1 VESNFWE
8 QNLRLVVADGRVDD
22 DILAFI
28 PVDGGSDLVL
38 ITELE
43 SYELCQLKKM
53 IGASLFCLTIDDPA
67 SPSKSSVA
75 YARDIDTYRMISS
88 KFLPVEAG

>member
-1 VESNFWE
+1 MQQRTLKSHLVESNFWE

-22 DILAFI
+22 DILAFF

-43 SYELCQLKKM
+43 SYELCQLK
-53 IGASLFCLTIDDPA
+53 
-67 SPSKSSVA
+67 
-75 YARDIDTYRMISS
+75 R
-88 KFLPVEAG
+88 